1 MGFEINACTEN
12 IVDVR
17 RNIIIQVVEHHTS
30 GDHLVLIGIPA
41 RFTTAVEPWMQFL
54 HSASSAILIPG

>member
-41 RFTTAVEPWMQFL
+41 RFTTAVEP
-54 HSASSAILIPG
+54 